1 MNNLK
6 LTYRKLRA
14 FALIIDVINLA
25 LIFYCTLT
33 YFTRMTNSVLDET
46 EIVSI
51 VIDDVF
57 VEEIIIVISKLIPIF
72 VPLISVT
79 IDGWLEIIGYFFR
92 VPNHVFFLTDIVHRQ
107 RMVMDIGSL
116 CIFLF

>member
-1 MNNLK
+1 MNSLK

-72 VPLISVT
+72 VPLI
-79 IDGWLEIIGYFFR
+79 DGWLEIIWYFFR